1 MQDSHDMHD
10 PMARVSRFLDGGQLD
25 QAEQF
30 CREVIE
36 TQGEN
41 INMLGI
47 LGAILLKQRKIN
59 EAEKYL
65 KRTIDL
71 APTFA
76 KPHEDLGGLYL
87 SENKPEKAA
96 KYFEKSARLDPGQV
110 SALFG
115 LANAQLQTDKRREAE
130 DTCDAILEKEPDN
143 IEALRLLAQI
153 ATVDKRYV
161 IAEGLLRKI
170 AKSAPERS
178 AAYHD
183 LGRFLVDRSRF
194 PEATDVFRKAIE
206 INPSDYSNHLALGN
220 TLSILGLTV
229 ESLAAFEKCL
239 ELEPREPSAL
249 LGRGHLLRIQG
260 RRDEAIASYKK
271 CADLRPEFG
280 AAFWCLASLK
290 GHRFSD
296 EDVSEMQ
303 RRIETGGLNAESEIN
318 FRFALARAYENLGD
332 FEAAWRQYQ
341 QGNEQKRSRVQYDPV
356 NVETKHDRLIEVFT
370 AGLVQEKI
378 SRETVSPTPIFIL
391 GVPRSGSTL
400 IEQILASHSMVEGAG
415 ELPQIVMMSAALGKN
430 RSDDLAY
437 PELLRHMN
445 REELASLGKGY
456 MDRTAAYR
464 HEDLPYFTD
473 KMPANFSHAGFI
485 QLILPNAKIIDAR
498 RNPLDTCVGN
508 YRQLFAQGK
517 KQSYDLQEL
526 GEYYLQYRRMMDHWD
541 AILPGRILQVQYED
555 VVSDLE
561 SQVRRILEHCG
572 LPWEDACLK
581 FFESDRAVNTASADQ
596 VREPIYKDAVGY
608 WKHYESHLGE
618 LLEVLAPVL

>member
-1 MQDSHDMHD
+1 
-10 PMARVSRFLDGGQLD
+10 MARVSRFLDGGQLD

-36 TQGEN
+36 NEGEN
-41 INMLGI
+41 INMLGV

-76 KPHEDLGGLYL
+76 KPHEDLGELYL

-96 KYFEKSARLDPGQV
+96 EYFEKSARLDPGQV

-115 LANAQLQTDKRREAE
+115 LAKALLQMDKRQEAE

-153 ATVDKRYV
+153 AIVDKRYV

-170 AKSAPERS
+170 AKSAPEQS
-178 AAYHD
+178 VAYHD
-183 LGRFLVDRSRF
+183 LGRFLVDRSRL
-194 PEATDVFRKAIE
+194 PEATDLFRKAIE
-206 INPSDYSNHLALGN
+206 INPSNYSNYLALGN

-229 ESLAAFEKCL
+229 EALAAFEKCL

-260 RRDEAIASYKK
+260 RRDEATASYKK
-271 CADLRPEFG
+271 CADLQPEFG

-290 GHRFSD
+290 DHRFSD

-332 FEAAWRQYQ
+332 FEAAWQQYQ
-341 QGNEQKRSRVQYDPV
+341 QGNEQKRERVQYDPV
-356 NVETKHDRLIEVFT
+356 NVESKHDRLIEVFT
-370 AGLVQEKI
+370 AGLLQEKI
-378 SRETVSPTPIFIL
+378 SRATVGPTPIFIL

-415 ELPQIVMMSAALGKN
+415 ELPQIIMMSAALGKG
-430 RSDDLAY
+430 RPGDLAY
-437 PELLRHMN
+437 PELLRQID
-445 REELASLGKGY
+445 REEMASLGKGY
-456 MDRTAAYR
+456 IERTAPHR

-473 KMPANFSHAGFI
+473 KMPANFSHTGFI

-498 RNPLDTCVGN
+498 RNPLDACVGN

-526 GEYYLQYRRMMDHWD
+526 GEHYLQYRRMMDHWD
-541 AILPGRILQVQYED
+541 EVLPGRILHVQYED

-561 SQVRRILEHCG
+561 SQVRRILDYCG
-572 LPWEDACLK
+572 LPWEDACLN
-581 FFESDRAVNTASADQ
+581 FFESDRAVNTASAEQ

-608 WKHYESHLGE
+608 WKNYESHLGE
-618 LLEVLAPVL
+618 LRDVLEPVL

>member
-1 MQDSHDMHD
+1 MHD
-10 PMARVSRFLDGGQLD
+10 PMARVSRFLDGGQLN

-36 TQGEN
+36 TESEN

-76 KPHEDLGGLYL
+76 KPHEDLGTLYL
-87 SENKPEKAA
+87 SENKPEEAA
-96 KYFEKSARLDPGQV
+96 TYFEKSAQLDPGQV

-115 LANAQLQTDKRREAE
+115 LANAQLQMDKRQEAE
-130 DTCDAILEKEPDN
+130 DTCDAILDREPDN

-170 AKSAPERS
+170 AKSAPEQS

-183 LGRFLVDRSRF
+183 LGRFLVNRSRL
-194 PEATDVFRKAIE
+194 PEATNLFRKAIE
-206 INPSDYSNHLALGN
+206 INPSNYSNHLALGN

-229 ESLAAFEKCL
+229 EALAAFEKCL

-260 RRDEAIASYKK
+260 RRDEATASYKK
-271 CADLRPEFG
+271 CADLQPEFG

-290 GHRFSD
+290 DHRFSD

-341 QGNEQKRSRVQYDPV
+341 QGNEQKRARVQYDPV

-370 AGLVQEKI
+370 AGLLQEKI
-378 SRETVSPTPIFIL
+378 LRETVSPTPIFIL

-415 ELPQIVMMSAALGKN
+415 ELPQIIMMSAALGKD
-430 RSDDLAY
+430 RPGDLAY
-437 PELLRHMN
+437 PELLRQID
-445 REELASLGKGY
+445 REEMASLGKGY
-456 MDRTAAYR
+456 IERTAPHR

-498 RNPLDTCVGN
+498 RNPLDACVGN

-541 AILPGRILQVQYED
+541 AVLPDRILHVQYED
-555 VVSDLE
+555 VVSDLD
-561 SQVRRILEHCG
+561 SQVRRILEFCG
-572 LPWEDACLK
+572 LSWEDACLN
-581 FFESDRAVNTASADQ
+581 FFESDRAVNTASAEQ

-608 WKHYESHLGE
+608 WKNYESHLGE